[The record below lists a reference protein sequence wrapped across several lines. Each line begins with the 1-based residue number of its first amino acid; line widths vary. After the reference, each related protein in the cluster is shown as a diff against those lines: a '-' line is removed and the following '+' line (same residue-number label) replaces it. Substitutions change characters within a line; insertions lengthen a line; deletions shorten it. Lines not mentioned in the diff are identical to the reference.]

1 MYTRVYTREAVRSN
15 KKKMSKIVIIML
27 KLIKLILINFML
39 KLNKQLSLKL
49 YYSNYISIINLI
61 TINYV

>member
-1 MYTRVYTREAVRSN
+1 
-15 KKKMSKIVIIML
+15 MSKIVIIML